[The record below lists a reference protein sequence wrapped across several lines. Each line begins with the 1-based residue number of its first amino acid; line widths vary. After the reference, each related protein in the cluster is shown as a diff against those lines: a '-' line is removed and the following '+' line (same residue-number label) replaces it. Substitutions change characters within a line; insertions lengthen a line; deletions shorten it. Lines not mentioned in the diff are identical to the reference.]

1 MGAPEQRV
9 GFVAALITILMAGAT
24 LVACGSAPSAL
35 PASAALPW
43 KGSLNI
49 EQEGNSCGPHSA
61 MAAIYAETGAT
72 LDPREIDR
80 TIGSRMANGYTW
92 PQGVARFLRAHGVK
106 AKTRWHALQPDSGR
120 LAWVRARIADGHPV
134 IVIVGTRRYLHYVT
148 VLGYAADRFSLYDS
162 LKGAD
167 LNGAAPGNLDL
178 SAAELLSWWKGA
190 VWKGVSINLSI
201 GE

>member
-1 MGAPEQRV
+1 MEPRTRTIRSRAAGVAA
-9 GFVAALITILMAGAT
+9 FVALAALGA
-24 LVACGSAPSAL
+24 CRSAPAAL
-35 PASAALPW
+35 PGSAALPW

-49 EQEGNSCGPHSA
+49 EQTGNSCGPHSA
-61 MAAIYAETGAT
+61 MAAIFVATGAT

-92 PQGVARFLRAHGVK
+92 PWGVARFLRANGVT
-106 AKTRWHALQPDSGR
+106 AKIRWHALQPDSDR
-120 LAWVRARIADGHPV
+120 LTWVRARIADGHPV

-148 VLGYAADRFSLYDS
+148 VLGYSGERFSLYDS

-178 SAAELLSWWKGA
+178 SATELLAWWKGA
-190 VWKGVSINLSI
+190 VWKGIPINLSI
-201 GE
+201 GG